1 MTKTSRCEGRT
12 NRRRREFRPEQAM
25 AAVSRLEGRL
35 MMAAD
40 VNVLAVRDFVPVD
53 GGAVRVSY
61 DIAGLPL
68 PTTSLNFRFVRS
80 ADDKLDANDKVL
92 GQFDLSDAGAISAG
106 SHTQTFDLG
115 ESMRPD
121 PSRPWVIVVGQVSG
135 SAIETA
141 LADNVDAF
149 RKYTIAAVSHGGI
162 QGSSYN
168 IPMWEAKIGHR
179 LQSYGYDA
187 VIPFN
192 WANASR
198 TPGAAAKQA
207 PRLGGRILQEAAKFP
222 AGAGVDIDFIAH
234 SQGTVVVSQ
243 AAIWTQ
249 KHATPEIRSG
259 FSRMTLLDPHAANP
273 EAPNNDESIPG
284 GFFGWMTRTVIAWYK
299 GNAEDPVV
307 RVPDSIDEA
316 DVYYQRTPVSVNGS
330 NNGRY
335 NLLGQVPVI
344 GTARYIQLNSPGI
357 AHSGGSGVYTWFYFN
372 ALPAYATGEKP
383 SNPSVLETTGIAAR
397 DGVWARNRLTT
408 SDTSPVWQG
417 VSAPGATVRLYV
429 SPAASGVEESRPIA
443 TTVADAAGNWTL
455 QPDDALQAGGYQVHI
470 RAFLPAGLP
479 RANTRLMPTIRM
491 GALQVRPASKVNSA
505 ALPNDRIALTI
516 PVGLNKNGLGLRL
529 NDRLQTFEPKTR
541 QRP

>member
-1 MTKTSRCEGRT
+1 MRPAVHIEAGTSLE
-12 NRRRREFRPEQAM
+12 
-25 AAVSRLEGRL
+25 SRQL
-35 MMAAD
+35 MAAD
-40 VNVLAVRDFVPVD
+40 VNVLSIRDFAPVD
-53 GGAVRVSY
+53 GGHVRVSY
-61 DIAGLPL
+61 DISAQPA
-68 PTTSLNFRFVRS
+68 PTTSLDFRVYRS
-80 ADDKLDANDKVL
+80 ADATFDPADKLI
-92 GQFDLSDAGAISAG
+92 GQFELTDASARAAG

-115 ESMRPD
+115 EALRPD
-121 PSRPWVIVVGQVSG
+121 PSRPWVFVVGQVSG
-135 SAIETA
+135 SAVETV
-141 LADNVDAF
+141 LTDNIAQF

-207 PRLGGRILQEAAKFP
+207 PRLGGRILQEAANFP
-222 AGAGVDIDFIAH
+222 AGAYVDVDYIAH

-243 AAIWTQ
+243 AAIWMK
-249 KHATPEIRSG
+249 KHETAGIRDG
-259 FSRMTLLDPHAANP
+259 YSRMTLLDPHAANP

-284 GFFGWMTRTVIAWYK
+284 GFFGWMTKTVIAWYK
-299 GNAEDPVV
+299 GNARDPVV

-344 GTARYIQLNSPGI
+344 GTARYIQLNSPGL
-357 AHSGGSGVYTWFYFN
+357 AHSGGGGVYTWFYFN
-372 ALPAYATGEKP
+372 ALPAYATGDKP
-383 SNPSVLETTGIAAR
+383 VNPSILETTAIMAT
-397 DGVWARNRLTT
+397 DGTWVRNRLTT
-408 SDTSPVWQG
+408 SDASPAWSG
-417 VSAPGATVRLYV
+417 IAAPGATLKLYL
-429 SPAASGVEESRPIA
+429 SQAASGIDAARPVA
-443 TTVADAAGNWTL
+443 TTTADATGAWTL
-455 QPDDALQAGGYQVHI
+455 QPASALPAGDYQVHL

-479 RANTRLMPTIRM
+479 RTNTRLMPTIRM
-491 GALQVRPASKVNSA
+491 GALSVRPTSKVKSA
-505 ALPNDRIALTI
+505 ALPNDRIALSI
-516 PVGLNKNGLGLRL
+516 PAGTNKNGLGLRL
-529 NDRLQTFEPKTR
+529 NDRQQTFEPKSR